1 MSSEEYTH
9 REAERRMVEGHV
21 QLGER
26 HIARQHEII
35 AHLAA
40 GGHPTDLAE
49 SLLQSFEDTL
59 VSHRQHLAR
68 IVAGPSTRWAFI

>member
-1 MSSEEYTH
+1 
-9 REAERRMVEGHV
+9 MVEGHV
-21 QLGER
+21 QLGQR

-49 SLLQSFEDTL
+49 SLLQSFEEAL
-59 VSHRQHLAR
+59 LSHREHLAR
-68 IVAGPSTRWAFI
+68 ISAGPPILSGA